1 MSRTLR
7 HLLTVVLALTAVAL
21 PVAAAT
27 APTPVPVAATSCATR
42 WGSTGEWVMP
52 LGAAPLTA
60 VRTGRHDCFD
70 RVVFALS
77 GPAAGY
83 RVEYVDQVFQ
93 DGSGAVLPVP
103 GGARLLVNVNHPAY
117 DAAGN
122 PTIVPQPPA
131 GQQIADVRGYR
142 TLRAVVYGSSF
153 EGATTFGVG
162 VRARLPFRV
171 FTLDDPGGGSRVVV
185 DVAHRWSE
193 NRAA

>member
-21 PVAAAT
+21 PVVAAT
-27 APTPVPVAATSCATR
+27 TPTPVPVVTTSCATP
-42 WGSTGEWVMP
+42 WGSASEWVMP

-60 VRTGRHDCFD
+60 VRPGRHECFD
-70 RVVFALS
+70 RVVFDLV

-103 GGARLLVNVNHPAY
+103 GGARLLVNVNHPAH
-117 DAAGN
+117 DDAGN
-122 PTIVPQPPA
+122 PTIVPTPAA
-131 GQQIADVRGYR
+131 GQQVADVRGYR
-142 TLRAVVYGSSF
+142 TLRSVVYGSSF

-171 FTLDDPGGGSRVVV
+171 FTVDSRVVV
-185 DVAHRWSE
+185 DVAHRWS
-193 NRAA
+193 

>member
-7 HLLTVVLALTAVAL
+7 HLLTAVLALAAVAL
-21 PVAAAT
+21 PLVAAT
-27 APTPVPVAATSCATR
+27 APSPVPVASTPCATA
-42 WGSTGEWVMP
+42 WGSTPERVMP
-52 LGAAPLTA
+52 MGRAPLTG

-70 RVVFALS
+70 RVVFVLA

-103 GGARLLVNVNHPAY
+103 GGARLLVNVNHPAH
-117 DAAGN
+117 DDAGN
-122 PTIVPQPPA
+122 PTMLPAPTA
-131 GQQIADVRGYR
+131 GQQIADVAGYR
-142 TLRAVVYGSSF
+142 TLRSVVYGSSF

-171 FTLDDPGGGSRVVV
+171 FTVDGSRVVV
-185 DVAHRWSE
+185 DVAHRWS
-193 NRAA
+193 

>member
-1 MSRTLR
+1 MSRTVR
-7 HLLTVVLALTAVAL
+7 HLLTVVLALTGVAL
-21 PVAAAT
+21 PVAAAA
-27 APTPVPVAATSCATR
+27 APTPVPATAATCATR

-60 VRTGRHDCFD
+60 VRTGRHNCFD
-70 RVVFALS
+70 RVVFDLA

-103 GGARLLVNVNHPAY
+103 GGARLLVNINHPAY
-117 DAAGN
+117 DEAGN
-122 PTIVPQPPA
+122 STILPAPTA
-131 GQQIADVRGYR
+131 GRQMTDVRGYR
-142 TLRAVVYGSSF
+142 TLRSVVYGSSF

-171 FTLDDPGGGSRVVV
+171 LTLDGPGSGSRVVL
-185 DVAHRWSE
+185 DVAHRWS
-193 NRAA
+193 

>member
-7 HLLTVVLALTAVAL
+7 LLLTVVLALAALAL

-27 APTPVPVAATSCATR
+27 SPTPVPVAATSCATP
-42 WGSTGEWVMP
+42 WGSTPESVTP

-70 RVVFALS
+70 RVVFDLA
-77 GPAAGY
+77 GPPAGY

-103 GGARLLVNVNHPAY
+103 GGARLLVNVHHPAY
-117 DAAGN
+117 DDAGN
-122 PTIVPQPPA
+122 PTIVPPPTA
-131 GQQIADVRGYR
+131 GRQVADVRGYR
-142 TLRAVVYGSSF
+142 TLRSVVYGSSF

-162 VRARLPFRV
+162 VRARLPFRAFV
-171 FTLDDPGGGSRVVV
+171 VGGSRVVL
-185 DVAHRWSE
+185 DVAHRWS
-193 NRAA
+193 

>member
-7 HLLTVVLALTAVAL
+7 YLLTILLALTAVAL

-27 APTPVPVAATSCATR
+27 APTPVPVAAMSCATG

-70 RVVFALS
+70 RVVFDLA
-77 GPAAGY
+77 GPAAGH

-103 GGARLLVNVNHPAY
+103 GGARLLVNINHPAY
-117 DAAGN
+117 DESGN
-122 PTIVPQPPA
+122 PTILPA
-131 GQQIADVRGYR
+131 PTAGRQIADVRGYR
-142 TLRAVVYGSSF
+142 TLRSVVYGSSF

-171 FTLDDPGGGSRVVV
+171 FVVDGSRVVV
-185 DVAHRWSE
+185 DVAHRWS
-193 NRAA
+193 

>member
-1 MSRTLR
+1 MSRTVR
-7 HLLTVVLALTAVAL
+7 HLLTVVLALTGVAL
-21 PVAAAT
+21 PVAAAA
-27 APTPVPVAATSCATR
+27 APTPVPTTTATCATR

-70 RVVFALS
+70 RVVFDLA

-117 DAAGN
+117 DEAGN
-122 PTIVPQPPA
+122 STILPTPTA
-131 GQQIADVRGYR
+131 GRQITDVRGYR
-142 TLRAVVYGSSF
+142 TLRSVVYGSSF

-171 FTLDDPGGGSRVVV
+171 LTLDGPGSGSRVVV
-185 DVAHRWSE
+185 DVAHRWS
-193 NRAA
+193 

>member
-7 HLLTVVLALTAVAL
+7 HLLTAVLALTAVAL

-27 APTPVPVAATSCATR
+27 TPSPVPVAATSCATP
-42 WGSTGEWVMP
+42 WGSTPEWVVP
-52 LGAAPLTA
+52 LGAAQVTA
-60 VRTGRHDCFD
+60 VRAGRHDCFD
-70 RVVFALS
+70 RVVFDLA

-117 DAAGN
+117 DDAGN
-122 PTIVPQPPA
+122 PTIATKDV
-131 GQQIADVRGYR
+131 DVRGYR
-142 TLRAVVYGSSF
+142 TLRSVVFGSSF

-171 FTLDDPGGGSRVVV
+171 LTLGGPGSGSRVAV
-185 DVAHRWSE
+185 DVAHRWS
-193 NRAA
+193 

>member
-1 MSRTLR
+1 MTRTAR
-7 HLLTVVLALTAVAL
+7 HLLTVVLALAAVAL
-21 PVAAAT
+21 PVTAAAAPAPVPAAAT
-27 APTPVPVAATSCATR
+27 RCATA
-42 WGSTGEWVMP
+42 WGSTGEWAEAM
-52 LGAAPLTA
+52 GRAPLVA

-70 RVVFALS
+70 RVVFALA

-117 DAAGN
+117 DDAGN
-122 PTIVPQPPA
+122 ATFPA
-131 GQQIADVRGYR
+131 SAGSPVADVRGYS
-142 TLRAVVYGSSF
+142 TLRSVVFGSSF

-171 FTLDDPGGGSRVVV
+171 FTMSGPGSGSRVVL
-185 DVAHRWSE
+185 DVAHRWS
-193 NRAA
+193 

>member
-7 HLLTVVLALTAVAL
+7 HLLTVALALTAVAL
-21 PVAAAT
+21 PLVAAT
-27 APTPVPVAATSCATR
+27 APTPVPVAATSCAAP
-42 WGSTGEWVMP
+42 WGSTPEWVMP
-52 LGAAPLTA
+52 LGRAPLTA

-70 RVVFALS
+70 RVVFDLA

-117 DAAGN
+117 DDAGN
-122 PTIVPQPPA
+122 PTIRPAPTA
-131 GQQIADVRGYR
+131 GQQVADVRGYR
-142 TLRAVVYGSSF
+142 TLRSVVYGSSF

-171 FTLDDPGGGSRVVV
+171 FVVDGSRLVL
-185 DVAHRWSE
+185 DVAHRWS
-193 NRAA
+193 